1 MQLLQ
6 LHPPF
11 ESGSRETPVS
21 LLPSNDRSSLSR
33 PREQGALS
41 SSPASASTDQGI
53 VLSLPASLCTF
64 VPSAS
69 RTPHTQLG
77 IATSS
82 PHRPSGLDLEA
93 PLSHFNPLPQLPRCV
108 INIDVFEFLLRE
120 HPNRIYV
127 NYILQGLRNGFD
139 IGYLGSSTE
148 TLPKNLRSAQQFSEQ
163 LATAV
168 SKEVERGHTAGPFTA
183 PPFPVSHCSP
193 IGAVEKDDS
202 TCRLVMDLSQPLGK
216 SINEYIPKEPFS
228 VKYSK
233 FDDAVRMVRER
244 GRGCYMSKLDIK
256 HAFRIIPVHPSQWHL
271 LCYYFHDHWYVDLVL
286 PFGLRSSPAIFC
298 QFADLVRWVLANCYN
313 IPMIINY
320 SDDFFQ
326 VSGLDLTV
334 ATTELSTVLQAF
346 DDMGIPVASNKVF
359 GPAHRLPYL
368 GIVIDS
374 LSMTMEVTEERYQEC
389 MTTLPRWLNRSK
401 CTKTQLRSLIG
412 KLAFV
417 AKVVRPGRLFL
428 RRLIDLSKT
437 VKKGH
442 HHISLNSQA
451 KADIAWWY
459 EFLPT
464 WSKSSLIPQ
473 SREIYN
479 SDLMLF
485 SDASDLGFGAIYGTA
500 WIQDSR
506 SRWKVRP
513 SIDYREL
520 FAIVAAAETWGHN
533 WEGKRIVF
541 VTDNQPITQIWDK
554 GSTPTPDIMSLVR
567 ILFLSAAKRGY
578 SVSLKFISGSSNKT
592 ADVLS
597 RFQDREFR
605 QLLPDADA
613 SPTLVPSHIWPT

>member
-1 MQLLQ
+1 MEFVEL
-6 LHPPF
+6 
-11 ESGSRETPVS
+11 EE
-21 LLPSNDRSSLSR
+21 LLPANQTTSSLAKHESIISIDR
-33 PREQGALS
+33 RSQTLKFDKDKVKEEKVDTLAKWMLAWNTYMQAYLHYHPQAYFELFSYQMLICQLANRYKFKACVQYDTNFRLS
-41 SSPASASTDQGI
+41 MANQQ
-53 VLSLPASLCTF
+53 
-64 VPSAS
+64 
-69 RTPHTQLG
+69 TPH
-77 IATSS
+77 A
-82 PHRPSGLDLEA
+82 D
-93 PLSHFNPLPQLPRCV
+93 
-108 INIDVFEFLLRE
+108 
-120 HPNRIYV
+120 
-127 NYILQGLRNGFD
+127 
-139 IGYLGSSTE
+139 
-148 TLPKNLRSAQQFSEQ
+148 LRSVLYLRVGEEYKSQY
-163 LATAV
+163 L
-168 SKEVERGHTAGPFTA
+168 
-183 PPFPVSHCSP
+183 
-193 IGAVEKDDS
+193 
-202 TCRLVMDLSQPLGK
+202 MD
-216 SINEYIPKEPFS
+216 
-228 VKYSK
+228 
-233 FDDAVRMVRER
+233 
-244 GRGCYMSKLDIK
+244 
-256 HAFRIIPVHPSQWHL
+256 HPCQWHL
-271 LCYYFHDHWYVDLVL
+271 LCFYFHDHWYVDLVL
-286 PFGLRSSPAIFC
+286 SFGLRSSPTIFC

-417 AKVVRPGRLFL
+417 AKVVRPVRLFL

-451 KADIAWWY
+451 QADIAWWY

-500 WIQDSR
+500 WIQDSW